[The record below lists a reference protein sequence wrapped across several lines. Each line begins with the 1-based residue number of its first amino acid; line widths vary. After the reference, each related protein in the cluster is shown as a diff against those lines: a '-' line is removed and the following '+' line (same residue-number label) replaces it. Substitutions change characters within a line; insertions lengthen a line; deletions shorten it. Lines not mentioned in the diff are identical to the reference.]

1 MPKLQALY
9 DEWHDKGLEIYAIG
23 NDFEPEPWLE
33 FVREKG
39 IGDWIH
45 VSDNPRIN
53 ATDSATALIMAGV
66 TTLQSLNFRTT
77 FDVYATP
84 KMFLLDR
91 DKKVIAKQVGAEQ
104 IGEILAREQE
114 AAAMKKP

>member
-1 MPKLQALY
+1 M
-9 DEWHDKGLEIYAIG
+9 
-23 NDFEPEPWLE
+23 
-33 FVREKG
+33 
-39 IGDWIH
+39 
-45 VSDNPRIN
+45 SDNPQIN

-66 TTLQSLNFRTT
+66 TTLKSLNFRTT

-104 IGEILAREQE
+104 IGEILAREEAE
-114 AAAMKKP
+114 AAHQ

>member
-1 MPKLQALY
+1 MPKLEELY
-9 DEWHDKGLEIYAIG
+9 AEWHPKGLEIYAIG

-33 FVREKG
+33 FVREKD
-39 IGDWIH
+39 IKDWIH
-45 VSDNPRIN
+45 VSDNPQIN
-53 ATDSATALIMAGV
+53 AADSATALIVAGV

-91 DKKVIAKQVGAEQ
+91 DKRVIAKQVGAEQ
-104 IGEILAREQE
+104 ISEILTRQE
-114 AAAMKKP
+114 MERSRQ

>member
-1 MPKLQALY
+1 MQHKIILIIRREYLSRIR
-9 DEWHDKGLEIYAIG
+9 KRSFIVMGLLG
-23 NDFEPEPWLE
+23 P
-33 FVREKG
+33 
-39 IGDWIH
+39 
-45 VSDNPRIN
+45 
-53 ATDSATALIMAGV
+53 LIMAGV

-104 IGEILAREQE
+104 ISEILMRMEAEKARQ
-114 AAAMKKP
+114 

>member
-1 MPKLQALY
+1 M
-9 DEWHDKGLEIYAIG
+9 
-23 NDFEPEPWLE
+23 
-33 FVREKG
+33 
-39 IGDWIH
+39 
-45 VSDNPRIN
+45 SDNPQIN

-66 TTLQSLNFRTT
+66 TTLKSLNFRTT

-104 IGEILAREQE
+104 IGEILAREEAE
-114 AAAMKKP
+114 AARQ